1 MTAGKNEDLRG
12 STESLA
18 AIAQS
23 VRGSFQTVEEM
34 SQSFIRE
41 AIIQGVFRPGERL
54 NLDVIA
60 STLGV
65 SRMPVRASLRQLEG
79 EGLLTI
85 HAHRGASVT
94 VLGAKE
100 IAEVYEMRI
109 VLESYLLGKAMGK
122 IDDAGLEALR
132 AVLEELNAS
141 DELPSRLDRRR
152 DFYGVLYS
160 YADSPRAVGLVDNL
174 RAAVGHYLLLQK
186 VEETPVHAELL
197 DLLQNRDLDGARA
210 WLAHHLHRVSERL
223 QHLVNQRDDGAAEA

>member
-1 MTAGKNEDLRG
+1 MTADKNAELRG

-18 AIAQS
+18 AIAET
-23 VRGSFQTVEEM
+23 VRGSFRTVEEM

-100 IAEVYEMRI
+100 IAEVYGMRV
-109 VLESYLLGKAMGK
+109 VLESYLLERVMEKL
-122 IDDAGLEALR
+122 DDTGL
-132 AVLEELNAS
+132 AS
-141 DELPSRLDRRR
+141 LQTLADELTASEESPARLDRRR

-160 YADSPRAVGLVDNL
+160 FADSPRAVAVVDNL
-174 RAAVGHYLLLQK
+174 RAAVGHYLLLQR
-186 VEETPVHAELL
+186 VEETPVHQELL
-197 DLLQNRDLDGARA
+197 EFLRKRDLDGARA
-210 WLAHHLHRVSERL
+210 WLARHLNRVSETL
-223 QHLVNQRDDGAAEA
+223 QKLVS

>member
-1 MTAGKNEDLRG
+1 
-12 STESLA
+12 
-18 AIAQS
+18 
-23 VRGSFQTVEEM
+23 M
-34 SQSFIRE
+34 SQTFIRE

-100 IAEVYEMRI
+100 IAEVYELRI
-109 VLESYLLGKAMGK
+109 VLESFLLEKALARL
-122 IDDAGLEALR
+122 DDEGLATLKG
-132 AVLEELNAS
+132 VLDDLSAS
-141 DELPSRLDRRR
+141 DESPSRLDRRR

-160 YADSPRAVGLVDNL
+160 YAESPRAVTIVDNL
-174 RAAVGHYLLLQK
+174 RASVGHYLLLQR
-186 VEETPVHAELL
+186 VADTPVHEELFEFVRA
-197 DLLQNRDLDGARA
+197 RDLDGART
-210 WLAHHLHRVSERL
+210 WLAKHLRRVSEKL
-223 QHLVNQRDDGAAEA
+223 QELVGRESEPQTA

>member
-1 MTAGKNEDLRG
+1 MTAVDNSELRG
-12 STESLA
+12 SPESLA
-18 AIAQS
+18 AIADS

-54 NLDVIA
+54 NLDIIA

-85 HAHRGASVT
+85 HAHRGATVT

-100 IAEVYEMRI
+100 IAEVYEMRV
-109 VLESYLLGKAMGK
+109 VLESYLLGKAMERL
-122 IDDAGLEALR
+122 DDSGLATLQT
-132 AVLEELNAS
+132 VL
-141 DELPSRLDRRR
+141 DELTASEETPSRLDRRR

-160 YADSPRAVGLVDNL
+160 FADSPRAVALVDNL
-174 RAAVGHYLLLQK
+174 RAAVGHYLLLQR
-186 VEETPVHAELL
+186 VEETPVHTELL
-197 DLLQNRDLDGARA
+197 EYMRLRDVEGAQA
-210 WLAHHLHRVSERL
+210 WLARHLNRVSEKL
-223 QHLVNQRDDGAAEA
+223 QHLVGQRDE

>member
-1 MTAGKNEDLRG
+1 MTSGKNAELRG
-12 STESLA
+12 SPESLA
-18 AIAQS
+18 AIAET

-100 IAEVYEMRI
+100 IAEVYEMRV
-109 VLESYLLGKAMGK
+109 VLESYLLGKAMEK
-122 IDDAGLEALR
+122 IDDSGLASLQTL
-132 AVLEELNAS
+132 LEELTAS
-141 DELPSRLDRRR
+141 EESPARLDRRR

-160 YADSPRAVGLVDNL
+160 FAESPRAIALVDNL
-174 RAAVGHYLLLQK
+174 RAAVGHYLLLQQ
-186 VEETPVHAELL
+186 VEETPVHSELL
-197 DLLQNRDLDGARA
+197 DFLRQRDLDGARS
-210 WLAHHLHRVSERL
+210 WLARHLNRVSETL
-223 QHLVNQRDDGAAEA
+223 QELVS

>member
-1 MTAGKNEDLRG
+1 MTSGKNAELRG
-12 STESLA
+12 SPESLA
-18 AIAQS
+18 AIADT

-100 IAEVYEMRI
+100 IAEVYEMRV
-109 VLESYLLGKAMGK
+109 VLESYLLGKAMEK
-122 IDDAGLEALR
+122 IDDSGLASLQTL
-132 AVLEELNAS
+132 LEELTAS
-141 DELPSRLDRRR
+141 EESPARLDRRR

-160 YADSPRAVGLVDNL
+160 FAESPRAIALVDNL
-174 RAAVGHYLLLQK
+174 RAAVGHYLLLQQ
-186 VEETPVHAELL
+186 VEETPVHSELL
-197 DLLQNRDLDGARA
+197 ELLRERDLDGARS
-210 WLAHHLHRVSERL
+210 WLARHLNRVSETL
-223 QHLVNQRDDGAAEA
+223 QELVS

>member
-1 MTAGKNEDLRG
+1 MTAGNNTELRG
-12 STESLA
+12 SPESLA
-18 AIAQS
+18 AIAES

-85 HAHRGASVT
+85 HAHRGATVT

-100 IAEVYEMRI
+100 IAEVYDMRV
-109 VLESYLLGKAMGK
+109 VLESYLLGKAMERL
-122 IDDAGLEALR
+122 DDSGLAALQT
-132 AVLEELNAS
+132 VLDELNAS
-141 DELPSRLDRRR
+141 EETPSRLDRRR

-160 YADSPRAVGLVDNL
+160 FADSPRAVALVDNL
-174 RAAVGHYLLLQK
+174 RAAVGHYLLLQR
-186 VEETPVHAELL
+186 VEETPVHTELL
-197 DLLQNRDLDGARA
+197 EYLRIRDVEGARA
-210 WLAHHLHRVSERL
+210 WLARHLNRVSETL
-223 QHLVNQRDDGAAEA
+223 QHLVGQRDD

>member
-1 MTAGKNEDLRG
+1 MTSGKNAELRG
-12 STESLA
+12 SPESLA
-18 AIAQS
+18 AIADT

-100 IAEVYEMRI
+100 IAEVYEMRV
-109 VLESYLLGKAMGK
+109 VLESYLLGKAMEK
-122 IDDAGLEALR
+122 IDDSGLASLQTL
-132 AVLEELNAS
+132 LEELTAS
-141 DELPSRLDRRR
+141 EESPARLDRRR

-160 YADSPRAVGLVDNL
+160 FAESPRAIALVDNL
-174 RAAVGHYLLLQK
+174 RAAVGHYLLLQQ
-186 VEETPVHAELL
+186 VEETPVHSELL
-197 DLLQNRDLDGARA
+197 DFLRQRDLDGARS
-210 WLAHHLHRVSERL
+210 WLARHLNRVSETL
-223 QHLVNQRDDGAAEA
+223 QELVS

>member
-1 MTAGKNEDLRG
+1 MAAENNVERPDYR
-12 STESLA
+12 ESLA
-18 AIAQS
+18 GIADS
-23 VRGSFQTVEEM
+23 VRGSFKTVEEM
-34 SQSFIRE
+34 SQTFIRE

-100 IAEVYEMRI
+100 IAEVYELRI
-109 VLESYLLGKAMGK
+109 VLETFLLEKALVRL
-122 IDDAGLEALR
+122 DDEGLATLKG
-132 AVLEELNAS
+132 VLDDLSAS
-141 DELPSRLDRRR
+141 DSSPSRLDRRR

-160 YADSPRAVGLVDNL
+160 YAESPRAVAIVDNL
-174 RAAVGHYLLLQK
+174 RASVGHYLLLQR
-186 VEETPVHAELL
+186 VADTPVHEELFEFVRV
-197 DLLQNRDLDGARA
+197 RDVDGART
-210 WLAHHLHRVSERL
+210 WLATHLRRVSEKL
-223 QHLVNQRDDGAAEA
+223 QELVGRETEPKTA

>member
-1 MTAGKNEDLRG
+1 MTAGNNEELRG
-12 STESLA
+12 SAESLN
-18 AIAQS
+18 AIAES

-85 HAHRGASVT
+85 HAHRGATVT

-100 IAEVYEMRI
+100 IAEVYEMRV
-109 VLESYLLGKAMGK
+109 VLESFLLGKAMERL
-122 IDDAGLEALR
+122 DDSGL
-132 AVLEELNAS
+132 AVLQTVL
-141 DELPSRLDRRR
+141 DELTASEESPSRLDRRR
-152 DFYGVLYS
+152 DFYAVLYS
-160 YADSPRAVGLVDNL
+160 FADSPRAVALVDNL
-174 RAAVGHYLLLQK
+174 RAAVGHYLLLQR
-186 VEETPVHAELL
+186 VEETPVHTELL
-197 DLLQNRDLDGARA
+197 EYLRRRDLDGARA
-210 WLAHHLHRVSERL
+210 WLARHLNRVSETL
-223 QHLVNQRDDGAAEA
+223 QHLVGQQDE